1 MDFSVEETKA
11 LAKLERDMD
20 SGAMPYVMFNW
31 SRMAVTPDIMEELGL
46 EQGQTIN
53 QAIMM
58 SIMQAALAARCV
70 ILRTAIPSH
79 QPPNKQP
86 TDRQG
91 RKRLSNP

>member
-58 SIMQAALAARCV
+58 SIMQAALAACQAKIAMRD
-70 ILRTAIPSH
+70 LE
-79 QPPNKQP
+79 N
-86 TDRQG
+86 
-91 RKRLSNP
+91 SNPKPSTT